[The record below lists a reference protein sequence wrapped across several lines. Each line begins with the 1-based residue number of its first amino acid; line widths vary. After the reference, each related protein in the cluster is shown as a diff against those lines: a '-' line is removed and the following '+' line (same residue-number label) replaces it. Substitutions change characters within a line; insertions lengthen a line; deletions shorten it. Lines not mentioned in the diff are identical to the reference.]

1 MLETLYLGWDQP
13 FLSTVSTL
21 LRARFGAIDGETAGG
36 GPDRQSVTLCV
47 PTARGQRRLRERL
60 RGLRQVDGL
69 VSASAVGEAGE
80 PIERVWS
87 PRVVTVGEL
96 PGLLHTPDRPL
107 AGELE
112 QTLAWA
118 RCLQRADPQRL
129 ASLVPRLP
137 EPQSLDAWLEIAA
150 SLRRLRSDL
159 AAKLQRFSAVSA
171 QLGRSDREDE
181 IRRWRCLAALE
192 RAYLDE
198 LGRVGLADPD
208 EAWLRAAERRICVHR
223 GPLVLVGTSDLSE
236 MLRSMVASLET
247 PVLALVAAPESAADR
262 FDEYGIVR
270 PERWQRADMVAPLE
284 DHHLVAAGDVS
295 DQAEAA
301 ADWVQAFDGGPGSDE
316 VPRPGETNRPGE
328 GNRFGEGRASRPV
341 TIGVTDESLVGPIEV
356 EMGARGEATYR
367 YLGWTVGETAIGR
380 LLGLLSQLLQRP
392 SWESLAAFVRHAD
405 VRERL
410 DIDPGG
416 DWLTQLDRCRADHFP
431 TRLDRA
437 LPSSAA
443 VRYPLVGIVIERVTD
458 WLGPFFDPSPR
469 PIAEWSGIL
478 GQWLDT
484 LAEAGGD
491 VAPAGSREASPA
503 APGRAEPS
511 EAREAARA
519 DLGLAAAGEPP
530 RAERTA
536 AASAAVKH
544 FLAAWSGLNGEL
556 DVPAGGASAISLIV
570 DRLLGLRVLETPR
583 AGQVPILGWLD
594 LPLDDCPAMVVAG
607 WNHPFVPRAV
617 TADAFLPESVRGRLI
632 AAENDR
638 RYARDLHLLTL
649 LLSSRRDIRLIVGRA
664 SADGSPTPPSRLLA
678 AAAATDVAR
687 RIRQLLGGPP
697 DQGRAVRVDVD
708 RDAPEASDLPVPVL
722 ADPKI
727 PVALSV
733 TAFRDY
739 LICPYRFYLRHVLR
753 LRPLDDLSGE
763 LAANQFGDL
772 VHMAV
777 ERYGESSDRDLADRD
792 QIEKRLVRHLHDYA
806 RDQYGTDT
814 SVAVRLQIAQAEK
827 RLRVVAERQAERF
840 AAGWRIHAAEASV
853 DERPTDP
860 QGRPKIPAGIEVDG
874 EFMGLR
880 GRFDRIDHHPDT
892 GRWAI
897 LDYKT
902 HGHPP
907 EKKHLRQV
915 AGESRWVDLQLPL
928 YRRMIPFLGID
939 AEPDDVELGYFNI
952 GEKAEETRVN
962 VATFSPG
969 QLEAADALI
978 RDCIRGIRAGQFRP
992 TDDRVP
998 FDDYEMILQVG
1009 VARRLIDRDELSS
1022 AAEGD
1027 DA

>member
-1 MLETLYLGWDQP
+1 MLRGMLETLYLGWDQP
-13 FLSTVSTL
+13 FLSTVTAL
-21 LRARFGAIDGETAGG
+21 LRTRFGPFGGNTADAGA
-36 GPDRQSVTLCV
+36 DRADVTLCV
-47 PTARGQRRLRERL
+47 PTARGKRRLRERL
-60 RGLRQVDGL
+60 RGDRHPGGKMAIAEDGL
-69 VSASAVGEAGE
+69 GGDVAENG
-80 PIERVWS
+80 RT

-96 PGLLHTPDRPL
+96 PALLHTPDRPL

-118 RCLQRADPQRL
+118 RCLQFGDPERVG
-129 ASLVPRLP
+129 ALVPRLP
-137 EPQSLDAWLEIAA
+137 EPQALDAWLEIAG
-150 SLRRLRSDL
+150 SLRILRSDL
-159 AAKLQRFSAVSA
+159 AANCQRFSDVSA
-171 QLGRSDREDE
+171 QLGRLGGEEE
-181 IRRWRCLAALE
+181 IRRWRCLVALE
-192 RAYLDE
+192 EAYLEE
-198 LGRVGLADPD
+198 LRRVGLADPD
-208 EAWLRAAERRICVHR
+208 DSWLRAAEGRTCVHR
-223 GPLVLVGTSDLSE
+223 GTLVLVGTSDLSE

-247 PVLALVAAPESAADR
+247 PVLALIAAPESAADR

-270 PERWQRADMVAPLE
+270 PECWQRADLVAPLE

-301 ADWVQAFDGGPGSDE
+301 ADWVREFDGGSEPGDGSA
-316 VPRPGETNRPGE
+316 P
-328 GNRFGEGRASRPV
+328 RPV

-367 YLGWTVGETAIGR
+367 NLGWTAGETATGR

-405 VRERL
+405 VRDRL
-410 DIDPGG
+410 DVDPGG

-437 LPSSAA
+437 LPSAAA
-443 VRYPLVGIVIERVTD
+443 VRYPLVGIVVERVTD

-491 VAPAGSREASPA
+491 VAPAESREASPTG
-503 APGRAEPS
+503 PGRAGPS

-519 DLGLAAAGEPP
+519 GLGLAAAGEPP

-556 DVPAGGASAISLIV
+556 DVPTGGASAISLIV

-607 WNHPFVPRAV
+607 WNHPFLPRAV

-649 LLSSRRDIRLIVGRA
+649 LLSSRRDIRLIVGRT

-697 DQGRAVRVDVD
+697 DQGRAVRADVD
-708 RDAPEASDLPVPVL
+708 RDAPEASNLPVPVL

-727 PVALSV
+727 PSALSV

-777 ERYGESSDRDLADRD
+777 ERYGESPDRDLADRN
-792 QIEKRLVRHLHDYA
+792 QIERRLVEHLHDYA

-827 RLRVVAERQAERF
+827 RLQVVAERQAERF
-840 AAGWRIHAAEASV
+840 AAGWRIYAAEASV
-853 DERPTDP
+853 DERPTDR
-860 QGRPKIPAGIEVDG
+860 QGRPKIAAGIEVDG

-915 AGESRWVDLQLPL
+915 DGESRWIDLQLPL

-962 VATFSPG
+962 VATFSSG
-969 QLEAADALI
+969 QLEAADELI

-992 TDDRVP
+992 TDDRVA

-1009 VARRLIDRDELSS
+1009 VARRLIDRDELTS
-1022 AAEGD
+1022 AAVGD